1 MNTSITPSSFDGM
14 PLDPVA
20 AVTHA
25 DPYPFYAELRAGP
38 PLVWNETLRL
48 WVASRA
54 EVIESLLLAH
64 GALRVRPAAEPVPRA
79 IAGSAAGEVFGHLVR
94 MNDGAAHQA
103 HRPALQRAL
112 AGLDLEAVRTAALR
126 VAHGV
131 PAQPMSDALFS
142 IPVRTV
148 AHLLGFDDE
157 ALPRVDRWMRDF
169 VACLS
174 PLSTPDQLQDA
185 SAAAGELM
193 ARFEE
198 LAAGAPPRN
207 GTLLAAVLAE
217 GEAGAPLSRALLA
230 NLVGLLSQT
239 CDATAGLLGN
249 SLIAVMR
256 EPSLQQAAQTQA
268 GLQAIV
274 EETARHDPSVH
285 NTRRF
290 VAEAATIAG
299 TPLAAGD
306 AVLLVLA
313 AANRD
318 PAFNPEPER
327 FSLVRARRRMLGFGH
342 GMHACPGQALAC
354 TLAAAGLEAVLRRTP
369 DFEAIR
375 ARGWHYRPSV
385 AARIPVFH

>member
-1 MNTSITPSSFDGM
+1 M
-14 PLDPVA
+14 PHDPVA

-25 DPYPFYAELRAGP
+25 DPYPFYAALRAGP

-94 MNDGAAHQA
+94 MNDGTAHQA

-112 AGLDLEAVRTAALR
+112 AGLDLGAVRAAALR
-126 VAHGV
+126 VAHDV
-131 PAQPMSDALFS
+131 PTQPVSDALFS
-142 IPVRTV
+142 LPVRTV
-148 AHLLGFDDE
+148 AHLLGFGDE
-157 ALPRVDRWMRDF
+157 ALPRVDMWMRDF

-193 ARFEE
+193 TRFEE
-198 LAAGAPPRN
+198 LAAGAPPRS

-217 GEAGAPLSRALLA
+217 SEAGAPLSRSLLA

-256 EPSLQQAAQTQA
+256 EPSLQQGAQTRD

-290 VAEAATIAG
+290 VAEPITLAG

-318 PAFNPEPER
+318 PAFNSEPER

-354 TLAAAGLEAVLRRTP
+354 TLAAAGLEAVLHRAL
-369 DFEAIR
+369 DLAAMR